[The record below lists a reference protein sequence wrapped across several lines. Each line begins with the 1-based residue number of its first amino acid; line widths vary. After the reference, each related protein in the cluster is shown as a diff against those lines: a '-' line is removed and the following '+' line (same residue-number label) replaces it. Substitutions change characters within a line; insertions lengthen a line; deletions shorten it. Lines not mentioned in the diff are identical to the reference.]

1 MSEESHR
8 PKLTQAEIDL
18 LWAILEHVPK
28 EKINSCVVGT
38 LGAVAAQLGIRKT
51 AAEKRWSR
59 LSIKVRKGR
68 EAADKGA
75 VAGDSEETEAK
86 ASSEDEE
93 AVTKNVGGKDLT
105 QDAADEKAITTAIGV
120 KPKRNNKASVKDKVS
135 QDKVVKKKAAVAKT
149 KRGNRSIKDEAN
161 AKSNAKEE

>member
-8 PKLTQAEIDL
+8 PKMTQAEIDL
-18 LWAILEHVPK
+18 LWAIFENVPK
-28 EKINSCVVGT
+28 EQINSCVVGT
-38 LGAVAAQLGIRKT
+38 LEAVAAQLGIRKT

-59 LSIKVRKGR
+59 LSIRVRKGK
-68 EAADKGA
+68 EVADKGA
-75 VAGDSEETEAK
+75 VARVTEETETK
-86 ASSEDEE
+86 ASSEDDE

-135 QDKVVKKKAAVAKT
+135 QDKVIKKKATVTKG
-149 KRGNRSIKDEAN
+149 KRGNRSIKDEADV
-161 AKSNAKEE
+161 KSNVKEE

>member
-93 AVTKNVGGKDLT
+93 AVTKN
-105 QDAADEKAITTAIGV
+105 AITTAIGV

-135 QDKVVKKKAAVAKT
+135 QDKVVKKKAAVAKI